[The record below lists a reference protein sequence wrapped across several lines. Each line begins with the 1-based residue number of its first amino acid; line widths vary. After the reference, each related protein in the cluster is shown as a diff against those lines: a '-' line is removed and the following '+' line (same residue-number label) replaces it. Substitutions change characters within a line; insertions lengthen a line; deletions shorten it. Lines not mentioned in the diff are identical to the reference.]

1 MSSNRSESNFSIK
14 NTYNISKCAYS
25 ILEDKASNL
34 GISVPEFLNMLVVD
48 DFASY
53 EYDKELYTKWYN
65 DLKNYF
71 LMLSDYE
78 MFSVFIKCVEAFKAY
93 TYLPVKED
101 TNGSFKEIDN
111 LIVSV
116 FANAG
121 YGKIESRHMKF
132 TMRFYKY
139 QPIKDIFDN
148 LGKDKNVKRK
158 LNSSKSELN
167 RLMKISAGL

>member
-25 ILEDKASNL
+25 IMEGKASNL

-48 DFASY
+48 DFASF
-53 EYDKELYTKWYN
+53 EYDKELYDKWYN

-71 LMLSDYE
+71 LNLNNYE
-78 MFSVFIKCVEAFKAY
+78 MFSVFIKCVETFKAY

-101 TNGSFKEIDN
+101 VNGSFKEIDN
-111 LIVSV
+111 LIADL
-116 FANAG
+116 FADAE

-148 LGKDKNVKRK
+148 LSKDKDIKRK
-158 LNSSKSELN
+158 LNLSKSELN
-167 RLMKISAGL
+167 RLIEISARL